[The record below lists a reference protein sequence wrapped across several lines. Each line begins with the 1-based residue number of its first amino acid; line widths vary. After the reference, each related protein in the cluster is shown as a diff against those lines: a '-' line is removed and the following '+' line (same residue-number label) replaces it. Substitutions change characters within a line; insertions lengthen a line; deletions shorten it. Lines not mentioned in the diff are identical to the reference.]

1 MSERGALALVV
12 GPSGA
17 GKDTILDGAR
27 RRLAGDDRF
36 VFARRDITRPAEA
49 GGEDHA
55 PVAWDRF
62 AERRAD
68 GVYGLHWEAHGL
80 GYGVPATT
88 LDERHRGN
96 AVVVNVSRGVI
107 AGARERFPPVRVF
120 LIAVPRAVLEQRLR
134 VRGRE
139 TPEEVERRLRRA
151 DAYRVVGGDVV
162 TVFNDGP
169 VDRSIDSFVAQLM
182 TVPLRSR

>member
-1 MSERGALALVV
+1 MSARGALVLVV

-17 GKDTILDGAR
+17 GKDTILDGAG

-36 VFARRDITRPAEA
+36 VFARREITRPAEA

-55 PVAWDRF
+55 PVTWDQF
-62 AERRAD
+62 VERRAD

-88 LDERHRGN
+88 LEDINQGS
-96 AVVVNVSRGVI
+96 AVIVNVSRGVI

-120 LIAVPRAVLEQRLR
+120 SITVPRAILEERLR
-134 VRGRE
+134 ARGRE
-139 TPEEVERRLRRA
+139 TPEEIERRLARA
-151 DAYRVVGGDVV
+151 DAYRVGGGDVV
-162 TVFNDGP
+162 TVSNDGP
-169 VDRSIDSFVAQLM
+169 VERSIDSFVAQLM